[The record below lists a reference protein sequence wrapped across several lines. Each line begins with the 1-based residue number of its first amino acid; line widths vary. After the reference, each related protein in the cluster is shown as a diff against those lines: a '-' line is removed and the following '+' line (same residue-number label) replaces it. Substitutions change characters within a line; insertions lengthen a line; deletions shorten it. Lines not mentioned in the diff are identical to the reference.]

1 MAKQE
6 LITHL
11 PSDTVERKRLKGVID
26 EYVNALIQEAAA
38 KDLMGSIKETE
49 KERGYDPA
57 YIKQLGDLQYD
68 ALFNEK
74 KKIIKIEISAERVTE
89 LEVLMGGE
97 G

>member
-6 LITHL
+6 LIAHL
-11 PSDTVERKRLKGVID
+11 PSDTTERKRLKGVID

-49 KERGYDPA
+49 KDRGYDPA

-74 KKIIKIEISAERVTE
+74 KKITKIEISAERVSE
-89 LEVLMGGE
+89 LEILMDDK
-97 G
+97 